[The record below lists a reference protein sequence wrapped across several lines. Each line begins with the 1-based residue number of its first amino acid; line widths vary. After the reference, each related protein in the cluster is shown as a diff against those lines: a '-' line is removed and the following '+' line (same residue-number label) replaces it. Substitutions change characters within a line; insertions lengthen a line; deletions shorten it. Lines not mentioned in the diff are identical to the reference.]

1 MEATQSYT
9 MTITKMGENGCGH
22 GIYNNDEESETC
34 IKDIEIEAGVD
45 KMHNCPYMKSP
56 WAL

>member
-1 MEATQSYT
+1 MAF
-9 MTITKMGENGCGH
+9 I
-22 GIYNNDEESETC
+22 INDEESETC

-45 KMHNCPYMKSP
+45 KMHDCLYVKSP